1 MRTHLRPSVIII
13 RPRTHL
19 RTGVII
25 TLVPDN
31 HYATAYTFP
40 PSVMIMSLRTHSCQL
55 FSLAA
60 QSKRQIRRDQ
70 DRTCLFSKYTN
81 HMKYEKTKNNKPG
94 LSWAKLELS
103 LVRVVYEV

>member
-1 MRTHLRPSVIII
+1 MRTHLRPGVIITP
-13 RPRTHL
+13 PRTHL
-19 RTGVII
+19 RTGVMI
-25 TLVPDN
+25 TSPGN
-31 HYATAYTFP
+31 HYAPAYTFP

-55 FSLAA
+55 LSLAA

-70 DRTCLFSKYTN
+70 DRTCLFSTRNTN
-81 HMKYEKTKNNKPG
+81 HMKYEKIKNNKPE